1 MYRLHQDRRVAL
13 DCVFDGCSVLLLKDA
28 DVARVAQL
36 LTTERRFAVKPSLLL
51 IPMILATSAAIG
63 DARADAH
70 AQAAALL
77 SPAQPF
83 IALKADPQQV
93 PTTTASVVLDAQD

>member
-70 AQAAALL
+70 AQAAAPRACCWRW
-77 SPAQPF
+77 SMSR
-83 IALKADPQQV
+83 ALRPSWA
-93 PTTTASVVLDAQD
+93 ASIGPWRS